1 MLVLIF
7 CNLHDSNISNNK
19 TFGFTW
25 LFFYLGSLRCHRE
38 GITYSS
44 SHGHR
49 SLVHLALKPSVY
61 KGKPMIRKR
70 RGKRSKR
77 SCFTQ
82 RVNGGVAPR
91 AGLTLLRII
100 LPPKGGRR

>member
-1 MLVLIF
+1 
-7 CNLHDSNISNNK
+7 
-19 TFGFTW
+19 
-25 LFFYLGSLRCHRE
+25 
-38 GITYSS
+38 
-44 SHGHR
+44 
-49 SLVHLALKPSVY
+49 
-61 KGKPMIRKR
+61 MIRKR